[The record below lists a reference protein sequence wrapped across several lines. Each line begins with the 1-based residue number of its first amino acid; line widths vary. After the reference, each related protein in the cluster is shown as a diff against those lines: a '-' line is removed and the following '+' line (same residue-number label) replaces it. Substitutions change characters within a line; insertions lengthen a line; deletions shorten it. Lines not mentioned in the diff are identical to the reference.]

1 MTKKVKRNIL
11 KNIFLEYEKEENWL
25 NNMCKQGYA
34 LSEIT
39 NNYYH
44 FKACEPGEFSYR
56 IEFLKEERIP
66 EKDTYL
72 GFMNEMEIEH
82 IAAIN
87 RWQYFRRKAI
97 LGEFT
102 IYSDIKSKI
111 EHYQRINI
119 IWYILAVIFI
129 LPAFFLLSDLIA
141 SFFMKVDINLPGAL
155 MNIALLTIGL
165 FFLKKA
171 LPLTK
176 KISALKNDQN
186 LYD

>member
-1 MTKKVKRNIL
+1 MTKKVRRKIL
-11 KNIFLEYEKEENWL
+11 KNIFLDYEKEENWL

-34 LSEIT
+34 LSKIT
-39 NNYYH
+39 NNHYY
-44 FKACEPGEFSYR
+44 FETCEPGKFSYR
-56 IEFLKEERIP
+56 IEFLKEATIQ

-72 GFMNEMEIEH
+72 DFMNEMEIER

-102 IYSDIKSKI
+102 IYSDIQSKI
-111 EHYQRINI
+111 EHYQRINF
-119 IWYILAVIFI
+119 IWYILAISFV
-129 LPAFFLLSDLIA
+129 LPAFLLISELIV
-141 SFFMKVDINLPGAL
+141 STFMDIDINLSGAL
-155 MNIALLTIGL
+155 LDIALLITGL

-176 KISALKNDQN
+176 KITALKKDQN
-186 LYD
+186 LFD

>member
-1 MTKKVKRNIL
+1 MSKKVKRNIL
-11 KNIFLEYEKEENWL
+11 KNVFLDFEKEENWL

-34 LSEIT
+34 LNKIA
-39 NNYYH
+39 NNYYY
-44 FKACEPGEFSYR
+44 FEACEPGEFSYR
-56 IEFLKEERIP
+56 IEFLKEETIP
-66 EKDTYL
+66 EKDSYL
-72 GFMNEMEIEH
+72 EFMNEMEIDH

-87 RWQYFRRKAI
+87 RWQYFRRKTI
-97 LGEFT
+97 LGDFT
-102 IYSDIKSKI
+102 IYSDIQSKI

-129 LPAFFLLSDLIA
+129 LPAFFLLSDLLL
-141 SFFMKVDINLPGAL
+141 SSFMKIDINLPSAL
-155 MNIALLTIGL
+155 MNIGFLIIGL